1 MTATV
6 PEIWPQRVLIVSH
19 TFVKGAAQELE
30 EYLSRRRIEL
40 LTFIGHPLECA
51 SDQRSFI
58 KNYQQGKLIGSRTS
72 ALWRYGAVLGYFKDL
87 WLTFV
92 WALRTGKHYDLLVGV
107 NNLNALACLV
117 LRSLRRGK
125 RVVYYTIDYVPKRFS
140 NRWLNA
146 IYHSLD
152 TFCVRHADVV
162 WNVSPRMREAR
173 IAKGLSRYDKKQV
186 EVPIGVHIQK
196 ISRAP
201 STSAGRRRV
210 LFIGH
215 IIEKQGAQLLV
226 EAAPRVIAAVPD
238 VRFRIVG
245 DGDYRARI
253 EQLVAERGLEKHFE
267 FVGLVTDRN
276 RLNDELR
283 QGGIGVAPYVPAPD
297 SFTYFSD
304 PTKPKDYMA
313 FGLPVVITDVPHI
326 AREIQNRGAGFVI
339 RYDADELAERLIS
352 LLEDD
357 SLYERCREAALAFA
371 AQYNWDEIFG
381 RAVSYTIG
389 LVHRK

>member
-6 PEIWPQRVLIVSH
+6 PKILPQRVLIVSH

-30 EYLSRRRIEL
+30 EHLLRRGVEL

-51 SDQRSFI
+51 LDQRSFI
-58 KNYQQGKLIGSRTS
+58 KNYQQGRLAGSRT
-72 ALWRYGAVLGYFKDL
+72 AMTWRHGAVLGYFKDL
-87 WLTFV
+87 WLTFF
-92 WALRTGKHYDLLVGV
+92 WSLKTGKRYDLLVGV
-107 NNLNALACLV
+107 NNLNTLACLV
-117 LRSLRRGK
+117 LRALRRGK
-125 RVVYYTIDYVPKRFS
+125 LVVYYTIDYVPKRFS

-173 IAKGLSRYDKKQV
+173 TAKGLSRYDNKQV
-186 EVPIGVHIQK
+186 QVPIGIHIQK

-201 STSAGRRRV
+201 LTSAGRHRV

-215 IIEKQGAQLLV
+215 IIEKQGVQLLV
-226 EAAPRVIAAVPD
+226 EAAPLVIAAVPD
-238 VRFRIVG
+238 ARFRIVG

-253 EQLVAERGLEKHFE
+253 ENIVAERGLEKHFE
-267 FVGLVTDRN
+267 FVGLITDRN
-276 RLNDELR
+276 RLDDELR
-283 QGGIGVAPYVPAPD
+283 EGGIGVAPYVPAPD
-297 SFTYFSD
+297 SFTYHSD

-326 AREIQNRGAGFVI
+326 AREIQSRGAGFVI
-339 RYDADELAERLIS
+339 RYDADELAGKLVS
-352 LLEDD
+352 LLKDTETF
-357 SLYERCREAALAFA
+357 ERCRTAALAFA
-371 AQYNWDEIFG
+371 EEFDWDEIFG
-381 RAVSYTIG
+381 RALSSAATCNSN
-389 LVHRK
+389 